1 MSNSEESSLGKV
13 LKEISG
19 LIGNFPELSLELNNI
34 KNAPNTSMMQGM
46 YDALK
51 RNNPNLPS
59 LLFDT
64 ENLVPSSTEKETK
77 KENPEESLYP
87 PGFSRPAQAD
97 KKNGIAWRPH
107 FHDTRNGQAF
117 QRRNRQQGPR

>member
-77 KENPEESLYP
+77 MAIKSALDAKECWMNI
-87 PGFSRPAQAD
+87 
-97 KKNGIAWRPH
+97 KNYLSS
-107 FHDTRNGQAF
+107 
-117 QRRNRQQGPR
+117 